1 MVVDYSFSGS
11 RSGRRSSA
19 SRSRIICA
27 VGSCGNSFASSRHLA
42 SLTSIAFFSRL
53 GSMTGKPSLKI
64 QARLFQCGLSSRKP
78 RPLRVICRN
87 DYADNESI
95 YRLRSPQ
102 RHLRSGL
109 SALVRAGAVRD
120 RIFPQLTYFSRMRT
134 PAFNVSALRRR
145 GSPCPDCN
153 NQSDPEMPGGLPCG
167 LRPHSNA
174 AQHGNFRIL
183 RLFSFVGVQGGK

>member
-1 MVVDYSFSGS
+1 
-11 RSGRRSSA
+11 
-19 SRSRIICA
+19 
-27 VGSCGNSFASSRHLA
+27 
-42 SLTSIAFFSRL
+42 LTSIAFFSRL

-109 SALVRAGAVRD
+109 SALVRAGAVSD
-120 RIFPQLTYFSRMRT
+120 SHSSAAYLFSRMRK
-134 PAFNVSALRRR
+134 PAFDVPAAAAARELP
-145 GSPCPDCN
+145 GLQQ
-153 NQSDPEMPGGLPCG
+153 NQSG
-167 LRPHSNA
+167 RS
-174 AQHGNFRIL
+174 R
-183 RLFSFVGVQGGK
+183 